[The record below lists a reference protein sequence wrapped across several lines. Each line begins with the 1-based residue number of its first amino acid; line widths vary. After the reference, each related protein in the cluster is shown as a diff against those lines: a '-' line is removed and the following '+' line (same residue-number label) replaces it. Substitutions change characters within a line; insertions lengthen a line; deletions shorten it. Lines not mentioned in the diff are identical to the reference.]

1 MANTNKKVNWK
12 VDGMTCSNCA
22 LTIQQYLKGQGM
34 NDVKVDLLQGDVSFD
49 LSENKDEQRIIRGIE
64 NLGYSVQNGQG
75 HDHHH
80 GHDHDDPAAGKKKWL
95 KNHKQRF

>member
-49 LSENKDEQRIIRGIE
+49 LSENKDEQRIIKGIE
-64 NLGYSVQNGQG
+64 NLGYSVQNGQATTITIAMITATTPQAKENG
-75 HDHHH
+75 
-80 GHDHDDPAAGKKKWL
+80 
-95 KNHKQRF
+95 